1 MGRAVDLLALEK
13 ALETARAAA
22 RQAVRDADA
31 IVEAFGDGSRLS
43 KPRAQKRL
51 VQLQNALVEVMKHR
65 AVTVADERR
74 LTQLAL
80 AEPLDV
86 QHAIVAEMSAAVAR
100 LGAAVATLNWNLH
113 VQAAQGPAGALA
125 SARDAL
131 ALMRASVAKVD
142 AMSADVRARRQA
154 SLIARLDREMKQ
166 AKMCIAVTM
175 ADEKR
180 FVAAAGDRGPDDFWA
195 GRLRPPDP
203 EAAARVL
210 AAQKTAVEDLKQQL
224 RDVNDRVEI
233 VKRRTRVE
241 GAMRRLVK

>member
-1 MGRAVDLLALEK
+1 VDLTRLEKVLETGRAR
-13 ALETARAAA
+13 AR
-22 RQAVRDADA
+22 RAVRDAEA
-31 IVEAFGDGSRLS
+31 IVEGIDDGSTLS
-43 KPRAQKRL
+43 KRRGRKRIL
-51 VQLQNALVEVMKHR
+51 QLQNALVELMKHR

-86 QHAIVAEMSAAVAR
+86 QRAIVAEMNATVAR
-100 LGAAVATLNWNLH
+100 LHAAVATAKWNLQ
-113 VQAAQGPAGALA
+113 VQAAQGPGGALA

-131 ALMRASVAKVD
+131 ATMRASVAKVD

-166 AKMCIAVTM
+166 AKMCVAVTI

-180 FVAAAGDRGPDDFWA
+180 LAAAAGDRGPDDFWA
-195 GRLRPPDP
+195 GRLRPPDS
-203 EAAARVL
+203 EAVARVL

-224 RDVNDRVEI
+224 CDVNDRVEI

>member
-1 MGRAVDLLALEK
+1 MDLTRLEKVLETGRAR
-13 ALETARAAA
+13 AR
-22 RQAVRDADA
+22 RAVRDAEA
-31 IVEAFGDGSRLS
+31 IVEGIGDGSTLS
-43 KPRAQKRL
+43 KRRGRKRIL
-51 VQLQNALVEVMKHR
+51 QLQSALVEVMKHR

-86 QHAIVAEMSAAVAR
+86 QRAIVAEMNAAVAR
-100 LGAAVATLNWNLH
+100 LHAAVATAKWNLQ
-113 VQAAQGPAGALA
+113 VQAAQGPGGALA

-131 ALMRASVAKVD
+131 AMMRASVAKVD

-166 AKMCIAVTM
+166 AKMCVAVTI

-180 FVAAAGDRGPDDFWA
+180 FAAAAGE
-195 GRLRPPDP
+195 LRPSDS
-203 EAAARVL
+203 EATAGVL

-233 VKRRTRVE
+233 VKRRARVE
-241 GAMRRLVK
+241 GAMVRGGQSV